1 MIDHYHYDGD
11 HDHDRGEVGTIHLEG
26 KPGQH
31 INDGGLW
38 QICGRDVEF
47 LKLKST
53 IEEGDGDYD
62 GECDDDGHDYD
73 NDGE

>member
-1 MIDHYHYDGD
+1 M
-11 HDHDRGEVGTIHLEG
+11 EEKQGTINLEG

-31 INDGGLW
+31 IYDGGLW

-53 IEEGDGDYD
+53 VEEGDGDYD
-62 GECDDDGHDYD
+62 GECDDDGHYCD

>member
-1 MIDHYHYDGD
+1 MI
-11 HDHDRGEVGTIHLEG
+11 EEKKGTMVDLTHLQRR

-31 INDGGLW
+31 INDSGLW

-53 IEEGDGDYD
+53 IEEGDDDYD
-62 GECDDDGHDYD
+62 GECDEEGHNYD